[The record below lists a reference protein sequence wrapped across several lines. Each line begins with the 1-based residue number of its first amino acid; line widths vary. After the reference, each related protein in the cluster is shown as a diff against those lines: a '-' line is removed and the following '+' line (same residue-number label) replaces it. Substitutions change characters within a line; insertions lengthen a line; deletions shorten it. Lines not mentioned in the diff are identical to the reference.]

1 MKTPPFKV
9 RMYGTNALLLEWP
22 KKVALDILM
31 DILSFQEYLRKNHL
45 RGDFWE
51 FIPIYHSLTLINRTG
66 FDEMEGV
73 ARNLPLWYESCPKD
87 ISPKTR
93 RWELPVCYQ
102 EPYGLDLEE
111 TAFKLKMTPERLV
124 DLHSSRDYRVYGIG
138 FLPGFLYLGGVP
150 DALKIVRR
158 EQPRLRVP
166 RGSVGL
172 AGEQTGVYPQE
183 SPGGWHIIGNCP
195 IPLFDP
201 EKEPPCQISPGDKIR
216 FRSVSKGEYKLHK
229 LEGEIGIYN
238 FKKENG
244 NAQDR

>member
-1 MKTPPFKV
+1 MNAPPFQIKT
-9 RMYGTNALLLEWP
+9 YGPNALLLEWP

-45 RGDFWE
+45 RGDSWE
-51 FIPIYHSLTLINRTG
+51 FVPIYHSLTLINRTG
-66 FDEMEGV
+66 SAAIEEMAGK
-73 ARNLPLWYESCPKD
+73 LPEWYKSRPKD
-87 ISPKTR
+87 DTPKTR
-93 RWELPVCYQ
+93 RWELPVCYE

-111 TAFKLKMTPERLV
+111 TARKLKITPERLV
-124 DLHSSRDYRVYGIG
+124 DLHSGRDYRVYGIG
-138 FLPGFLYLGGVP
+138 FLPGFLYLGGIP
-150 DALKIVRR
+150 EALKIPLR

-195 IPLFDP
+195 IPLFDAG
-201 EKEPPCQISPGDKIR
+201 KEPPCLISPGDQIR

-229 LEGEIGIYN
+229 LEGEVGIYN

-244 NAQDR
+244 NAKDR